1 MRIPLNCLPRV
12 VFTAFGLVVV
22 TVILAPLVILSG
34 ILFKG
39 GPAYVLMRTWGWA
52 VSKFMGLTFSIHGT
66 EKVVPGT
73 SYIVTPNHQS
83 HADILA
89 LVVMLPVRFRW
100 VIKKELLKIPLFGW
114 ALGSTGAISLD
125 RSNREESV
133 KRLQEGTS
141 TLHGG
146 WSVLIYPEGTRTSDG
161 MIQNFKKGP
170 FMMAVQS
177 GIPILPVTCNG
188 AFKVLPKKTLA
199 IRAGHID
206 ITIGNPIPTDGMTER
221 DVPELMEKTRQE
233 MISHFDP
240 GYDPFQ
246 GKYAED
252 EPFHRSAG
260 Q

>member
-1 MRIPLNCLPRV
+1 MCSCEHGGGQSQNSWGLLFPYMARKGCSRNFVHRHAQSSEPRRYPCPGSD
-12 VFTAFGLVVV
+12 A
-22 TVILAPLVILSG
+22 S
-34 ILFKG
+34 
-39 GPAYVLMRTWGWA
+39 RA
-52 VSKFMGLTFSIHGT
+52 VSMGH
-66 EKVVPGT
+66 
-73 SYIVTPNHQS
+73 
-83 HADILA
+83 
-89 LVVMLPVRFRW
+89 
-100 VIKKELLKIPLFGW
+100 KKELLKIPLFGW

-170 FMMAVQS
+170 FMMAVQA

-188 AFKVLPKKTLA
+188 AFKILPKKTLA

-206 ITIGNPIPTDGMTER
+206 ITIGNPIPTDGKTEK

-240 GYDPFQ
+240 DYDPFQ

-252 EPFHRSAG
+252 EPFHGPAG
-260 Q
+260 R